1 MQSKVIKDND
11 VVTSLKMQAEKLD
24 EKTKRK
30 EQKLKFSDH
39 KV

>member
-11 VVTSLKMQAEKLD
+11 VASLKMQAEKLD